1 MFDGVGRVCWASSRM
16 FSGRGRLDDVPGVK
30 TDARGGIPAHVG
42 GRGDRVSS
50 RIHDAVFQVGCTRRP
65 CFKSDSRGGGDAV
78 FQVGFT
84 RRPAKE
90 NKKLKKRE
98 RNLHVLCLIAPCR
111 TEFE

>member
-1 MFDGVGRVCWASSRM
+1 MFDGVGRESWASSRM
-16 FSGRGRLDDVPGVK
+16 FSGRGCLEDVPGVK
-30 TDARGGIPAHVG
+30 TDARCGIPAHVG

-90 NKKLKKRE
+90 KKEVEEKRE
-98 RNLHVLCLIAPCR
+98 KSPRIVSHSPL
-111 TEFE
+111 